1 MKTFSLI
8 ASWTHIPQLH
18 LFFFSFAVNF
28 YLPLWLFYPE
38 QIFLDNFLEWVYT
51 HVRVSSL
58 SHHTHLLTYFSPYSL
73 TVLTTPIL
81 RSRVIQRPTVTAFLG
96 GLSKKT
102 MQEQLICSLE
112 TFCIFQGTAYSRP
125 LFDSFVCHETSVT
138 RFLPFVLT

>member
-96 GLSKKT
+96 GLSKK
-102 MQEQLICSLE
+102 QCKNSWFVAWRHFVFFRAPHIQDHCL
-112 TFCIFQGTAYSRP
+112 TA
-125 LFDSFVCHETSVT
+125 LCVT
-138 RFLPFVLT
+138 RRVSRDFCHLF